1 MISALSTP
9 TKKAMH
15 RAGKKRGRHL
25 KASMAPYA
33 VESLFIADSVVN
45 KRFVK
50 PSAAFDGG
58 VSSNKMVLLF
68 FQQLDKFV
76 GNQRLQ
82 MGITN
87 VP

>member
-1 MISALSTP
+1 MAL
-9 TKKAMH
+9 
-15 RAGKKRGRHL
+15 
-25 KASMAPYA
+25 YA
-33 VESLFIADSVVN
+33 VESLLITDSVVN

-68 FQQLDKFV
+68 FQELDEFV

-82 MGITN
+82 
-87 VP
+87 

>member
-1 MISALSTP
+1 MVSALSTP

-15 RAGKKRGRHL
+15 RAGKKRRRHL
-25 KASMAPYA
+25 KALMALYA
-33 VESLFIADSVVN
+33 VEFLLIADSVVN

-58 VSSNKMVLLF
+58 VSSDKMVLLI
-68 FQQLDKFV
+68 FQELDEFV
-76 GNQRLQ
+76 GNRRLQ
-82 MGITN
+82 IGVTN

>member
-1 MISALSTP
+1 VVSALSTP

-25 KASMAPYA
+25 KALMAIYA
-33 VESLFIADSVVN
+33 VKSLLIADSVVN
-45 KRFVK
+45 QRFVK
-50 PSAAFDGG
+50 PSAAFDSR
-58 VSSNKMVLLF
+58 VSPNKMVLLI

-82 MGITN
+82 IGITN

>member
-1 MISALSTP
+1 MAL
-9 TKKAMH
+9 
-15 RAGKKRGRHL
+15 
-25 KASMAPYA
+25 YA
-33 VESLFIADSVVN
+33 VESLLITDSVVN

-50 PSAAFDGG
+50 PPAAFDGG

-82 MGITN
+82 MESPIN
-87 VP
+87 LRKDASV

>member
-1 MISALSTP
+1 
-9 TKKAMH
+9 MH
-15 RAGKKRGRHL
+15 RAVKKRGCHL
-25 KASMAPYA
+25 KALMAPYA
-33 VESLFIADSVVN
+33 IESLLIADSVVN

-68 FQQLDKFV
+68 FQQLDEFG
-76 GNQRLQ
+76 GNRRLQ
-82 MGITN
+82 IGVTN